1 MVLLDDFGKDIFLCA
16 TQESRKQLKM
26 IPKNFIEESSVK
38 LIERYTMDLANAIG
52 TGKPNANSGFSHLVL
67 FINENVSLNVI

>member
-1 MVLLDDFGKDIFLCA
+1 
-16 TQESRKQLKM
+16 M